1 MKYFH
6 LPTFLFSLSLG
17 FFYIYLTKP
26 KQKLVYVYPSVEEE
40 KKQTLYSDKSKKCF
54 HFKADK
60 TECNN
65 KSVPFP
71 IQT

>member
-17 FFYIYLTKP
+17 LFYIYLTKP

-40 KKQTLYSDKSKKCF
+40 EKLTLYSDKSKKCF
-54 HFKADK
+54 HFKADETK
-60 TECNN
+60 CNN
-65 KSVPFP
+65 KSLPFP